1 MIERL
6 TKNLVRYVS
15 IIGIA
20 FILGM
25 IVGEQLSFKHIVD
38 DCRIL
43 QATRMGERVIKC
55 TTVWMNRNTKKNN

>member
-1 MIERL
+1 MFDRL
-6 TKNLVRYVS
+6 TKNLVKYVT

-25 IVGEQLSFKHIVD
+25 IVGEQTGYKKIVD

-43 QATRMGERVIKC
+43 QASRLGERVIKC
-55 TTVWMNRNTKKNN
+55 NTV

>member
-1 MIERL
+1 MFDAL

-25 IVGEQLSFKHIVD
+25 IVGEQYTYKQVID

-43 QATRMGERVIKC
+43 QASRIGEKVIRC
-55 TTVWMNRNTKKNN
+55 NAV

>member
-1 MIERL
+1 MFEKL

-25 IVGEQLSFKHIVD
+25 IVGEQTTYKHVID

-43 QATRMGERVIKC
+43 QASRIGEKVIRC
-55 TTVWMNRNTKKNN
+55 NAV